1 MLSCGMKMK
10 TFNALS
16 ETKRMELMREEIRVS
31 GDFLQLRP
39 FHTQMRDVLKNPE
52 AQPVPF
58 MDSLF
63 ARMNI
68 TANYTISSR
77 LQYDTL
83 CGEIRALNGSKK
95 TIVSKA
101 KPLLT
106 KWDSWNQTLSGEQKK
121 HSAEYFESRRIYQDT
136 CFKYGIHRLTPQQ
149 FAEVLSE
156 KINQWQDSLEES
168 GRMSAKC
175 QNDLY
180 QRFPERKG
188 KTFFEAYQPI
198 SELQLAMKGL
208 ESLVSQLQN
217 SASRFEESNKED
229 FFYFGS
235 VIRSRMEVAV
245 TEDLLA
251 QLSLQMRVC
260 REQQQRYTQQFV
272 KE

>member
-52 AQPVPF
+52 AHPTPTL
-58 MDSLF
+58 DSLF
-63 ARMNI
+63 AQMNV
-68 TANYTISSR
+68 TANAAILPR

-83 CGEIRALNGSKK
+83 CREIRACNGSKK
-95 TIVSKA
+95 YLTAKT
-101 KPLLT
+101 KPLLA
-106 KWDSWNQTLSGEQKK
+106 KWNTWNQTFPTEQKK
-121 HSAEYFESRRIYQDT
+121 QSSAYFRARLMYQDT